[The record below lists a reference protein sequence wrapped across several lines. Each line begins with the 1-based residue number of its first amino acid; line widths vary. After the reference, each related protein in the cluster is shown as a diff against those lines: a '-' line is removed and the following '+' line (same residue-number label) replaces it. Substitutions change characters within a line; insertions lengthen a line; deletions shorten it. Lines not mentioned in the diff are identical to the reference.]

1 MEVTIQVPEDIAHH
15 LQEKWG
21 QDIPRHVLE
30 SVALECFRERIL
42 GESQLRRLLGFAT
55 RFEMHAFLK
64 QHAVPFYTLEDLE
77 HDRERST
84 GLGSHAGD
92 C

>member
-30 SVALECFRERIL
+30 SVALECFRQRIL
-42 GESQLRRLLGFAT
+42 GESQLRRLLGFET
-55 RFEMHAFLK
+55 RFEVHAFLK
-64 QHAVPFYTLEDLE
+64 QHEVPLYTLEDLE
-77 HDRERST
+77 HDRKTLDRL
-84 GLGSHAGD
+84 GL
-92 C
+92 

>member
-1 MEVTIQVPEDIAHH
+1 MAIHLPDDLAHC

-42 GESQLRRLLGFAT
+42 GESQLRRLLGFET
-55 RFEMHAFLK
+55 RFEVHAFLK
-64 QHAVPFYTLEDLE
+64 DHDVAFYTLTDLE
-77 HDRERST
+77 HDRETSARL
-84 GLGSHAGD
+84 GL
-92 C
+92 

>member
-1 MEVTIQVPEDIAHH
+1 MDVTIQVPEDIAQH
-15 LQEKWG
+15 LQAKWG

-42 GESQLRRLLGFAT
+42 GEAQLRRLLGFAT
-55 RFEMHAFLK
+55 RFEVHAFLK

-77 HDRERST
+77 QDRGALDRL
-84 GLGSHAGD
+84 GL
-92 C
+92 

>member
-15 LQEKWG
+15 LQAKWG

-55 RFEMHAFLK
+55 RFAVHAFLK
-64 QHAVPFYTLEDLE
+64 QHEVPFYTLEDLE
-77 HDRERST
+77 HDRDALDRL
-84 GLGSHAGD
+84 GL
-92 C
+92 

>member
-1 MEVTIQVPEDIAHH
+1 MEVAIHLPDDIAHR

-42 GESQLRRLLGFAT
+42 GESQLRRLLGFET
-55 RFEMHAFLK
+55 RFEVHAVLK
-64 QHAVPFYTLEDLE
+64 QHAVPFCTLEDLE
-77 HDRERST
+77 HDRKALDRL
-84 GLGSHAGD
+84 GL
-92 C
+92 